1 MTPQVPAPRAPRS
14 SDAQRS
20 GPAGTTS
27 ASRRRVLVG
36 LVVGV
41 PISFAFLWLAVRNA
55 DTAAVRTT
63 LEEAKVGLVVLAV
76 VALAAVYGFQA
87 ARWRMI
93 AASPEVGLARFYEMV
108 VSGVA
113 CNNVL
118 PARLGDLLRAR
129 WLGREARMPSGR
141 GLGTVILDRGCDL
154 AALLLLLVVGLAA
167 VASSDWLVRI
177 ALATAAGLGA
187 LGVVLLFARVY
198 TGRRERERRSRGLV
212 RRVLRDTAEALAEPI
227 GLRRPAVW
235 IALSLGAW
243 TAWSLGAILV
253 ARSLGFELGVLEA
266 MFVAAVMNLGVAIP
280 SSPGFVGTYEWLGVA
295 SLGLL
300 DIASE
305 EALAFSILLHACWYV
320 PTTLAGGTALG
331 VRALVRVR
339 RARMARAASETV
351 R

>member
-1 MTPQVPAPRAPRS
+1 MS
-14 SDAQRS
+14 SGS
-20 GPAGTTS
+20 
-27 ASRRRVLVG
+27 SRRALVG
-36 LVVGV
+36 LAVGV
-41 PISFAFLWLAVRNA
+41 PISAAFLWLAVRNA
-55 DTAAVRTT
+55 DLAAVRRA
-63 LEEAKVGLVVLAV
+63 LEDAEAGLVALAV
-76 VALAAVYGFQA
+76 VAMAGVYGFQA
-87 ARWRMI
+87 LRWRKI
-93 AASPEVGLARFYEMV
+93 AGSPQVRLARFYEMV

-129 WLGREARMPSGR
+129 WLGLEARMSAGR
-141 GLGTVILDRGCDL
+141 GLGTVVLDRGCDV

-167 VASSDWLVRI
+167 VASSEWLVRI
-177 ALATAAGLGA
+177 AVVAAAGLCA

-198 TGRRERERRSRGLV
+198 TGRHERERRSRGLL

-235 IALSLGAW
+235 VALSLGAW
-243 TAWSLGAILV
+243 TTWALGAILV
-253 ARSLGFELGVLEA
+253 ARSLGLELGLLEA

-300 DIASE
+300 GIASE

-339 RARMARAASETV
+339 RARTARAAPETI